1 MARLQPY
8 EFSGD
13 QREELLNSAEL
24 VWRWESNFGGEG
36 DGDEGGGDGG
46 GRGRGRER
54 GGVNT
59 AAEAATIVTTHYVL
73 LTMSTSAPGRS
84 ILLSTGTIS
93 RSPG

>member
-1 MARLQPY
+1 MARLQPYVARLQPY

-36 DGDEGGGDGG
+36 DDDEGGGDGG

-59 AAEAATIVTTHYVL
+59 AAEAEEEEEGEMNWVQCDRCDKWRV
-73 LTMSTSAPGRS
+73 
-84 ILLSTGTIS
+84 
-93 RSPG
+93 